1 VADRA
6 DLPEFVREALEDD
19 AVADAVLE
27 AAGLDASALDLELSA
42 LLLASGGPGAPPAA
56 ASPSAPARA
65 RLLAAI
71 EQPPLRYA
79 PFYARVAELFDLP
92 EADVEAQLARLQDPG
107 TWQFAGLPGVH
118 NVAVPAGPRVRSAE
132 TLFVRF
138 APGTYFPKHHHTGHE
153 QVFVLEGSY
162 TDSHGVEHRAGE
174 LREWAAGSEH
184 SFNVAKNEPCIFAS
198 VVFGRRFDSWALRAL
213 AKLLGR

>member
-6 DLPEFVREALEDD
+6 DLPEFVRDALEDAPD
-19 AVADAVLE
+19 ADVLDVAEIDL
-27 AAGLDASALDLELSA
+27 GLSS
-42 LLLASGGPGAPPAA
+42 LLASGGSGS
-56 ASPSAPARA
+56 ASARA

-71 EQPPLRYA
+71 DEPPLRYA

-92 EADVEAQLARLQDPG
+92 EEAVERELGRLKDPR

-118 NVAVPAGPRVRSAE
+118 NVSVEGGPRVRSAE
-132 TLFVRF
+132 TLLVRF

-162 TDSHGVEHRAGE
+162 KDSHGVEHRAGE
-174 LREWAAGSEH
+174 LREWAAGTEH
-184 SFNVAKNEPCIFAS
+184 SFLVSKSEPCIFAS
-198 VVFGRRFDSWALRAL
+198 VVFGRRFDSWGLRAL
-213 AKLLGR
+213 AKVLGR

>member
-1 VADRA
+1 MADRA

-19 AVADAVLE
+19 ADDAVLQ
-27 AAGLDASALDLELSA
+27 ASALDLGLSS
-42 LLLASGGPGAPPAA
+42 LLAPER
-56 ASPSAPARA
+56 PSAAARA

-79 PFYARVAELFDLP
+79 PFYSRVAELFDLP
-92 EADVEAQLARLQDPG
+92 EEAVERQLERLKDPR

-118 NVAVPAGPRVRSAE
+118 NVAVAGGPRVRSAE
-132 TLFVRF
+132 KLFVRF
-138 APGTYFPKHHHTGHE
+138 APGTYFPKHHHTGRE

-162 TDSHGVEHRAGE
+162 SDSHGVEHRAGE

-184 SFNVAKNEPCIFAS
+184 SFKVASSEPCIFAS
-198 VVFGRRFDSWALRAL
+198 VVFGRRFDSWGLRAL
-213 AKLLGR
+213 AKMLGR